1 MTKGPSLRR
10 GRLLRLA
17 LGVSLAVNVMILGAL
32 GGAMWRHGG
41 AGPRGDGD
49 LPGLRSYASP
59 YVQALP
65 PEARR
70 SLHETMR
77 ASGKAHHPDRA
88 KRRGLYE
95 RMLKTGRA
103 GPDDT
108 DAAAA
113 VWAAEGEAAG
123 AVQEVAHSAWWAQV
137 IAMDAASRAAYADKL
152 QERLETG
159 RQRKNDKREG
169 SPER

>member
-10 GRLLRLA
+10 GRLLQLA

-77 ASGKAHHPDRA
+77 ASGKAHHLDRA

-95 RMLKTGRA
+95 RMLTTLRA
-103 GPDDT
+103 DPFDT
-108 DAAAA
+108 EAAAA
-113 VWAAEGEAAG
+113 VLAAQGEAA
-123 AVQEVAHSAWWAQV
+123 ATVQEVAHSAWLAQ
-137 IAMDAASRAAYADKL
+137 ISAMDAASRVAYADKL
-152 QERLETG
+152 QERFETG
-159 RQRKNDKREG
+159 RQRKKDKREG